1 MPVTFDD
8 QTSLYSGT
16 IAPDE
21 TLPGFDFSIFGGM
34 ITNSGIVDGP
44 ITGSGDAPV
53 SITNGI
59 NAYITKA
66 GGSSFAI
73 DLQGSGPV
81 TVVNAYVILGHVSLG
96 SGNDHFTN
104 TDYVQGSVRMG
115 AGDDVLENTFL
126 DLPDGGP
133 FVGQISGGIRM
144 GDGNDTVINNG
155 TLTDVLLGSGDDFY
169 YVETAVRTTG
179 LALGSDAGIA
189 KAVKG
194 GSGNDQLSG
203 GFWNDQLFGGD
214 DNDVIGGNGGNDK
227 LYGDSGLDTLYGGDG
242 NDKMYGGDGDD
253 HIFGEYGNDQ
263 IWGGAG
269 TEYVFGD
276 AGNDRIYGGA
286 GDDLLS
292 GDDGHDSIN
301 GGVGNDRI
309 DGGEGRDTLTGGS
322 GSDSFEFRTN
332 TGRDVITDFEE
343 GDTIF
348 LNIPVESIYGYE
360 DILAQ
365 TSFVNGN
372 AIIDL
377 SAIVNATLEY
387 GPDTHGA
394 ELTLL
399 NVDETMLTEDVF
411 ASPYVY

>member
-34 ITNSGIVDGP
+34 ITNNGIIDGP

-73 DLQGSGPV
+73 DLQGSGAV

-96 SGNDHFTN
+96 TGNDQFTN

-155 TLTDVLLGSGDDFY
+155 TLTDVLLGSGDDIY

-194 GSGNDQLSG
+194 GSGNDELIG
-203 GFWNDQLFGGD
+203 GFWNDKLFGGA
-214 DNDVIGGNGGNDK
+214 DNDLIGGQGGNDK
-227 LYGDSGLDTLYGGDG
+227 LYGDEGLDTIWGGSGNDKIYGGDG
-242 NDKMYGGDGDD
+242 ND
-253 HIFGEYGNDQ
+253 HLFGEDGNDQ

-269 TEYVFGD
+269 SEYVFGD
-276 AGNDRIYGGA
+276 AGNDRIYGGT

-292 GDDGHDSIN
+292 GDDGHDSID

-322 GSDSFEFRTN
+322 GADSFEFRNN
-332 TGRDVITDFEE
+332 TGRDIITDFEA
-343 GDTIF
+343 GDTIY
-348 LNIPVESIYGYE
+348 LDLWIESAIDYT
-360 DILAQ
+360 DIMAQ
-365 TSFVNGN
+365 TRFLDGD

-377 SAIVNATLEY
+377 SAVVNAAAIFGTV
-387 GPDTHGA
+387 THGA